1 AEVELATSLGLDVI
15 ITDHHTPGAEV
26 PTALAVI
33 NPKLPTSRYPFPE
46 LAGVGVAFQVARAF
60 WVRACPDKPFPVS
73 FAVPMLG
80 TVADMV
86 PLVGENRVLVAKG
99 LAELPHAGLPGLL
112 ALIAEAGRTPEQ
124 VSAGIV

>member
-1 AEVELATSLGLDVI
+1 GLNSEAVGKLAQNYRLLISVDCGISAHAEVELATSLGLDVI

-60 WVRACPDKPFPVS
+60 WVRACPDKPFPV
-73 FAVPMLG
+73 
-80 TVADMV
+80 
-86 PLVGENRVLVAKG
+86 
-99 LAELPHAGLPGLL
+99 
-112 ALIAEAGRTPEQ
+112 
-124 VSAGIV
+124 